1 MGDFSRVSVP
11 LMMMMM
17 MMMMRGFLERVI
29 NSPVGWVT
37 ERASALQKTASYPQK
52 FSRGTSGG

>member
-1 MGDFSRVSVP
+1 MRLVGDFSRVGVP
-11 LMMMMM
+11 LMM